1 MKLAFSISKLWK
13 FMLCPL
19 KDKFISDSEIICL
32 TALNQCRNIGEC
44 NDSKNKQA
52 FYINAELYSFC
63 LFYFILWRTHVLIFY
78 QSLNDGI

>member
-19 KDKFISDSEIICL
+19 KDKFISDFEIICL
-32 TALNQCRNIGEC
+32 TAPNHCRNIGEC

-52 FYINAELYSFC
+52 FCINVELYSFC
-63 LFYFILWRTHVLIFY
+63 LFALFY
-78 QSLNDGI
+78 SLENSCTNLLPKPK